1 MRAGQAGTALGLG
14 RLGRSSN
21 CFEFYL
27 APRAGRGSNLR
38 AVLID
43 HHDLPLYRI
52 SHPPLFYHKDGNS
65 KIQAAHDRRIHH
77 AKSST
82 SIRATEL
89 TNSTQH
95 PARICFRRHRAMRWR
110 SVTEVRRKKETRQ
123 AIFVARGVSEV
134 VKKASRLRKKE
145 ESLRHKHRVPRR

>member
-38 AVLID
+38 TVLID

-52 SHPPLFYHKDGNS
+52 SHPPLFYHKEGNS
-65 KIQAAHDRRIHH
+65 KIQGRRSAEPLSAPETPGRLEI
-77 AKSST
+77 ASPAPDLIVGGFDVVADFDVRTGASS
-82 SIRATEL
+82 
-89 TNSTQH
+89 
-95 PARICFRRHRAMRWR
+95 FR
-110 SVTEVRRKKETRQ
+110 SC
-123 AIFVARGVSEV
+123 
-134 VKKASRLRKKE
+134 
-145 ESLRHKHRVPRR
+145 